1 MIRKPCLPT
10 GVWACLIAGLTLV
23 LIAGCPPIW
32 PPGGSDTA
40 DAKLAPF
47 ASADELLDYFRQ
59 QARTRTQTRWSNG
72 WLGFGGLGAPMA
84 AEGGLADD
92 GSPGTSTSGDS
103 RDGSQSY
110 STTNVQETGVDES
123 DVVKSDGTY
132 FYVAREMTLR
142 VVRARPT
149 DELAEAARLDL
160 DVRVREMYLYGSTL
174 LLLAQRYEQGND
186 GWEQPA
192 IEIWPPYYV
201 GSNLSVIEVDIS
213 DPTAPA
219 ITRQVDLDGVLV
231 DSRLTNDRL
240 LLVLAIAPELPEDP
254 TILDINSMPLDDFMP
269 KARAGETERNMV
281 RWQEC
286 LHPEAPD
293 GYFLTAVL
301 TLDAG
306 DIESILHS
314 VAVVAGAGTIYAS
327 TEALYV
333 TDTEYSPEDDY
344 REMTAIHKFAF
355 DDDGAADYVA
365 SGSVPGRLLN
375 QFSLGEHEDYL
386 RVATHVTNPA
396 FFGWG
401 TEAIAVDVAD
411 VAQDIE
417 PPSEYNAV
425 YVLGQNGAELE
436 TTGAVENIAP
446 NEQLHSARFMGTRG
460 FVVTF
465 HRIDPLFTLDLSDPT
480 NPEVKGEL
488 EIPGY
493 SDYLHPLGE
502 NHLIG
507 VGRTVV
513 TMSSWG
519 GEEPGAAQLS
529 LFDVS
534 DLSNPTLVQQIE
546 LGGMHSWSFVTQT
559 HKAFTLVPEQGLLAI
574 PMRLTDVGTTYS
586 EYDLDPF
593 YGVVCFDVD
602 TETGFT
608 ERGRLAA
615 VNGSDDGYETWYPDR
630 YPWFRAAFIGD
641 TLYALSAD
649 GVAAANVNDLADTT
663 TLELEE

>member
-1 MIRKPCLPT
+1 MIRRLCSRTRAL
-10 GVWACLIAGLTLV
+10 GWIGAGLALLTF
-23 LIAGCPPIW
+23 IGCPPV
-32 PPGGSDTA
+32 TA
-40 DAKLAPF
+40 PDGFDAEAKLVPF
-47 ASADELLDYFRQ
+47 ASSGELLGYFRE
-59 QARTRTQTRWSNG
+59 QARARTSAGSW
-72 WLGFGGLGAPMA
+72 GGLSGCSALSVPAAAPPDRA
-84 AEGGLADD
+84 TLEGTADGPANAADD
-92 GSPGTSTSGDS
+92 S
-103 RDGSQSY
+103 RLY
-110 STTNVQETGVDES
+110 STTNVQEAGVDES
-123 DVVKSDGTY
+123 DIVKSDGTY
-132 FYVAREMTLR
+132 FYIACGTTLR
-142 VVRARPT
+142 IVRARPAG
-149 DELAEAARLDL
+149 ELAEVGRLEL
-160 DVRVREMYLYGSTL
+160 DVRASEMYLYGAKL
-174 LLLAQRYEQGND
+174 LLLAQRYEQGDN
-186 GWEQPA
+186 GWDYPA
-192 IEIWPPYYV
+192 IDIWPPYYV
-201 GSNLSVIEVDIS
+201 GSNLILVEVDIS
-213 DPTAPA
+213 DPTAPTA
-219 ITRQVDLDGVLV
+219 TKQVDLDGVLV
-231 DSRLTNDRL
+231 DSRLTNERL
-240 LLVLAIAPELPEDP
+240 ILVLTIAPELPDDP
-254 TILDINSMPLDDFMP
+254 TVLAINTMPLDDFMP
-269 KARAGETERNMV
+269 KVRDAAGERDMLD
-281 RWQEC
+281 WQDC
-286 LHPEAPD
+286 LHPESPD

-301 TLDAG
+301 TLDAA
-306 DIESILHS
+306 DIESTVHS
-314 VAVVAGAGTIYAS
+314 TAIVAGAGTIYAS

-333 TDTEYSPEDDY
+333 TDTEYSSEDGY

-355 DDDGAADYVA
+355 DAAGVADYVA

-375 QFSLGEHEDYL
+375 QFSLGEYQDYL

-436 TTGAVENIAP
+436 TTGAIENIAP

-465 HRIDPLFTLDLSDPT
+465 HRIDPLFTLDLSDPS
-480 NPEVKGEL
+480 NPEIKGEL

-507 VGRTVV
+507 VGRTVI

-519 GEEPGAAQLS
+519 AEEPGAAQLS

-559 HKAFTLVPEQGLLAI
+559 HKAFTLMPEQGLLAI

-608 ERGRLAA
+608 ERGQLAA
-615 VNGSDDGYETWYPDR
+615 LNGSDDGYEAWYPDR

-649 GVAAANVNDLADTT
+649 GVAAADVNDLADTT
-663 TLELEE
+663 TLEFEE